1 MRRWRQVV
9 DPGQTIEGGARA
21 DPGRQAAQADPGV
34 NGRLDARPGVGRVEP
49 SVVGLAVDRVVGLA
63 VDRVVGLAVD
73 RVVGLAADHVVA
85 TAESHAAVRA
95 DRPATGMASVDG
107 PVDAT
112 TPQAEVAA
120 RRVAIDLRDVNPV
133 RVIDRRIDQTV
144 DGPQQQG
151 AAVFGPVRRE
161 DRAGPGVIELRAD
174 ARGTGPA
181 SAGPPRVVV
190 AIAEHPVLPGP
201 TDPVP
206 NDQTAVASLTALT
219 ALIVVSPRIG
229 VSPRIAVGGRI
240 GVSPSIGVSPQ
251 TVVGGRI
258 GVSPSIGVSPQ
269 TVVDGPIGVS
279 PSIGVSPQTV
289 VDGPIGV
296 SPRIVVGVTRATST
310 EPEDRIGGEAPTED
324 SAAVTA
330 PRTNAR
336 NAASRRSRTSRPFR
350 PTSTPGCCIEPFGP
364 NSAACPKNWP
374 RSWPP
379 TW

>member
-49 SVVGLAVDRVVGLA
+49 S
-63 VDRVVGLAVD
+63 VVGLAVD

-251 TVVGGRI
+251 TVV
-258 GVSPSIGVSPQ
+258 
-269 TVVDGPIGVS
+269 
-279 PSIGVSPQTV
+279 
-289 VDGPIGV
+289 DGPIGV